1 MSVQG
6 QIDRLAGAKTTLGNY
21 LQQNGVAVPSG
32 ATMDEMAMQLA
43 DVIEKQNKITAAGIL
58 KGDGAGGVSTAEA
71 GTDYATPEQ
80 LAEKQNALNINLA
93 NVGDMIRVDKVSAYF
108 ATKFA
113 VAKAGQDYMK
123 TGNIVKQTLV
133 STPTTP
139 SEEYAIN
146 WQYG

>member
-1 MSVQG
+1 MAYLDSSGLSYFWGKIKAALTKKQDK
-6 QIDRLAGAKTTLGNY
+6 IDA
-21 LQQNGVAVPSG
+21 SG
-32 ATMDEMAMQLA
+32 L
-43 DVIEKQNKITAAGIL
+43 L
-58 KGDGAGGVSTAEA
+58 KGDGAGGVSTAAA
-71 GTDYATPEQ
+71 GTDYATPAQ
-80 LAEKQNALNINLA
+80 LAAKQNALNINLA
-93 NVGDMIRVDKVSAYF
+93 NVGDMIRVNQVSAYV

>member
-1 MSVQG
+1 MSVQS

-21 LQQNGVAVPSG
+21 LQQNGVAVPAG
-32 ATMDEMAMQLA
+32 ATMDEMALQLA

-80 LAEKQNALNINLA
+80 LAAKQNALNINLA
-93 NVGDMIRVDKVSAYF
+93 NVGDMIRVDQVSAYF

>member
-1 MSVQG
+1 MAYNSQYTG
-6 QIDRLAGAKTTLGNY
+6 AQIDEAVGDVRSNKTSWSGKQDALLSAGAAVGDQIKVKAVDEDGKPTEWEI
-21 LQQNGVAVPSG
+21 AVP
-32 ATMDEMAMQLA
+32 
-43 DVIEKQNKITAAGIL
+43 
-58 KGDGAGGVSTAEA
+58 
-71 GTDYATPEQ
+71 GTDYATPAQ